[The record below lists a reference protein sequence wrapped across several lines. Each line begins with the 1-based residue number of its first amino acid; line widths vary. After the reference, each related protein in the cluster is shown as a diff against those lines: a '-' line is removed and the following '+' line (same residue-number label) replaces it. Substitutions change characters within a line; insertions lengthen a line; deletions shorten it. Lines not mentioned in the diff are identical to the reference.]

1 MKKNQL
7 YKAIQKKW
15 EKKNRE
21 HNFLKK
27 KDLEVKL
34 HQPTFGVDEIT
45 AFTEQM
51 ITTNVTMGKEVE
63 NFENNYSNYLKTK
76 YSVSSNSGSS
86 ANLLMIAALCN
97 HYNKDKLNFGDEVI
111 IPALTWSTTMF
122 PLTQYG
128 LKPVFVDCDL
138 KTLNIDLNK
147 IEGAIGPKTRA
158 IFIVHIYGNPCD
170 MSGIISIC
178 KKYNLLLIEDSC
190 ESMGAYFNKSPVGSF
205 GLMSSFSFYFSHHIT
220 CMEGGI
226 TVTKD
231 KSLFESM
238 KMIRSHGWIRNIKNK
253 AKWKK
258 MGPNID
264 PKFLFVNE
272 GYNLRLTEPQ
282 AVMASIQLKKLDL
295 FVKKRR
301 KAATYY
307 KKRFKEFEDN
317 FFYQNETRNAYHSW
331 FGFPIT
337 IKNRKIKCKILCDYL
352 NRNGIETR
360 AVVSGNLAKQPVTKL
375 YPNRVSG
382 KLENVNYIMNNSFSI
397 GCHQDITYNEIDYVY
412 MKIKRFLKKT
422 L

>member
-1 MKKNQL
+1 MKKNEL
-7 YKAIQKKW
+7 HKAIEEKWNKKHK
-15 EKKNRE
+15 EHHFNKNNPE
-21 HNFLKK
+21 I
-27 KDLEVKL
+27 KL
-34 HQPTFGVDEIT
+34 HQPTFGVEEIV

-51 ITTNVTMGKEVE
+51 ITTNVTMGEEVE
-63 NFENNYSNYLKTK
+63 KFEDNYSNYLKSK
-76 YSVSSNSGSS
+76 YAVSSNSGSS

-97 HYNKDKLNFGDEVI
+97 YYNKDKLNRGDEVI

-138 KTLNIDLNK
+138 NTLNIDLNK
-147 IEGAIGPKTRA
+147 IEDAISPKTRA
-158 IFIVHIYGNPCD
+158 IFVVHIYGNPCD

-178 KKYNLLLIEDSC
+178 KKYNLILIEDSC
-190 ESMGAYFNKSPVGSF
+190 ESMGAYYNKSPVGSF

-231 KSLFESM
+231 KKLFESM

-253 AKWKK
+253 NKWKK
-258 MGPNID
+258 MSPSID

-282 AVMASIQLKKLDL
+282 AVMASIQLKKLDG

-301 KAATYY
+301 KAAKYF
-307 KKRFKEFEDN
+307 KKKFNEFEDD
-317 FFYQNETRNAYHSW
+317 FFYQEETKNSYHSW

-337 IKNRKIKCKILCDYL
+337 IKNKEIKCKALCDYL
-352 NRNGIETR
+352 NKNGIETR
-360 AVVSGNLAKQPVTKL
+360 PVVSGNLAKQPVTKL
-375 YPNRVSG
+375 YPHRVSG
-382 KLENVNYIMNNSFSI
+382 GLENVNYIMNNSFSI
-397 GCHQDITYNEIDYVY
+397 GCHQNITYDEINYIH
-412 MKIKRFLKKT
+412 MKIKKFLKKD